1 MFLQRMFPIQSFSAP
16 QGPRLVPGTGAFYQG
31 RLMLVSLEV
40 IQRHIP
46 KFQRRL
52 HGDGTIWTLMDY
64 AAVFG
69 NMEYIYIYMYNEI

>member
-1 MFLQRMFPIQSFSAP
+1 MFLQRMCPIQSFSAL

-46 KFQRRL
+46 KFQPRL
-52 HGDGTIWTLMDY
+52 HGDGTVMDY

-69 NMEYIYIYMYNEI
+69 NMEYIYI

>member
-1 MFLQRMFPIQSFSAP
+1 MFLQRMCPIQSFSAP

-52 HGDGTIWTLMDY
+52 HGDGTIWTMLL
-64 AAVFG
+64 FLEIW
-69 NMEYIYIYMYNEI
+69 NIYMYNEI